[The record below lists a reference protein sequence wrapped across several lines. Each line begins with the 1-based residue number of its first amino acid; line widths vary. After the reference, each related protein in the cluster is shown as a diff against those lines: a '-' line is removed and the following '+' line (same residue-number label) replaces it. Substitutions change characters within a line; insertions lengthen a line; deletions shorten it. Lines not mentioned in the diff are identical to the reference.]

1 MDAEA
6 TSPFDPMNAR
16 DSNGEAEG
24 APRSRGQTWLRRIAI
39 GAVVVGVVVLG
50 RALPVD
56 EWLETV
62 KAHVAEMGAWGPIAY
77 GLFYVVAALLFVPG
91 SAITIAAGA
100 LFGLGLG
107 TLTVSLASTAS
118 AAIAFPLSR
127 TLLRARMEAFLADK
141 PSFKAVDEAVAEGGW
156 KIVGLLRLS
165 PVLPFVVLNYAL
177 GLTGVRYVPAVL
189 VSWITMLPGTLLY
202 VYFGAAGAKAAAGGE
217 RSWEE
222 WAVLGLG
229 LVATLAVTVVLTKLA
244 RKRMRAR
251 DIDLPEDE
259 GDASS
264 TA

>member
-1 MDAEA
+1 MDAPAA
-6 TSPFDPMNAR
+6 TPDDPMSA
-16 DSNGEAEG
+16 DDPTDEAEE
-24 APRSRGQTWLRRIAI
+24 APRSRVWLKRLAI
-39 GAVVVGVVVLG
+39 GGVVLAAIAVG
-50 RALPVD
+50 RAFPVD

-62 KAHVAEMGAWGPIAY
+62 KSHVAGMGAWGPIAY
-77 GLFYVVAALLFVPG
+77 GLFYVAAALLFVPG

-107 TLTVSLASTAS
+107 TLTVSLASTAA

-127 TLLRARMEAFLADK
+127 TLLRARMEAFLAER

-222 WAVLGLG
+222 WAVLGVG
-229 LVATLAVTVVLTKLA
+229 LVATLVVTVVLTRLA
-244 RKRMRAR
+244 RKRMRER
-251 DIDLPEDE
+251 DIHLPDDE
-259 GDASS
+259 GD
-264 TA
+264 TAQDA